1 MMTKVCIEQ
10 YQNDKSHS
18 ITIETLKSNI
28 KKQAITLISAL
39 TVAGVASPTI
49 GYAGY
54 FYADC
59 AIPSIDAANAYAG
72 SCINVENFPIKS
84 FTAYVESGSC
94 GDGTSAVLN
103 TYTAAS
109 CNESTLFESFS
120 VDSKKQCFEADVTL
134 VSLKAECI

>member
-1 MMTKVCIEQ
+1 MMTK
-10 YQNDKSHS
+10 
-18 ITIETLKSNI
+18 
-28 KKQAITLISAL
+28 AMTLISAL
-39 TVAGVASPTI
+39 TLAGVASPII

-59 AIPSIDAANAYAG
+59 AIPSIDSANAYAG

-103 TYTAAS
+103 TYTAAG
-109 CNESTLFESFS
+109 CNESTLFETFS

-134 VSLKAECI
+134 VSLKTECI